1 MSYWWNLE
9 RRIARLED
17 SWQLAHRNMISVIE
31 DGKKCIV
38 YGNYLESQPMYL
50 RFDET
55 IDSVNVSPSAQT
67 MVVVTT
73 SSILVY
79 SFQLGEYQLMSQFNS
94 DAVIQSVEFYGEKK
108 IKMKTQT
115 GVWLTLLPDVNCTWK
130 LTDSITPTAE
140 SSV

>member
-1 MSYWWNLE
+1 
-9 RRIARLED
+9 
-17 SWQLAHRNMISVIE
+17 
-31 DGKKCIV
+31 
-38 YGNYLESQPMYL
+38 MYL

-79 SFQLGEYQLMSQFNS
+79 SFQLGEYQLVAQFNS
-94 DAVIQSVEFYGEKK
+94 DAVIQSVEFYGEEK

-115 GVWLTLLPDVNCTWK
+115 GAWLTLLADINCTWK
-130 LTDSITPTAE
+130 LTESITPTAE